1 MHGSCLGSNAV
12 PCGLSAAVSVSP
24 KNLRSDVSPSFALVS
39 VPTHR
44 THLQAQRQSP
54 LLFPGLSP
62 PGKTKRQHLLSSP
75 CGSLAV
81 LAIGYALPLSNIHV
95 KSGLAMLAPELEVF
109 CLRLRISFLIRPL
122 LAVWTSISSIL
133 DFECSRFF
141 YLVQELSLT
150 F

>member
-1 MHGSCLGSNAV
+1 MPYRADSRQRY
-12 PCGLSAAVSVSP
+12 LSR
-24 KNLRSDVSPSFALVS
+24 LRICALTCRHRLLRYPSQLTAHTSKLNVRAHCF
-39 VPTHR
+39 
-44 THLQAQRQSP
+44 
-54 LLFPGLSP
+54 FPGYHLRA
-62 PGKTKRQHLLSSP
+62 KQKRQHLLSSP

-81 LAIGYALPLSNIHV
+81 LAVGYALPLSNIHV

-109 CLRLRISFLIRPL
+109 CLRLRISFLVRPL

-141 YLVQELSLT
+141 YPVQELSLT